1 MHPVIQTQQL
11 SKSYKGFQAVKNIT
25 LNIHKGEIY
34 GFIGLNGAGKT
45 TTIRMLLGMI
55 KPTTGKCYING
66 ENVSLNHNH
75 IWEDVG
81 YIVETPHS
89 YPELTVQENLD
100 IFRRYRLISNKK
112 IVSKVIDQLQITR
125 YTHTKAKHL
134 SLGNAQRLGI
144 AKALL
149 HSPQILILDE
159 PVNGLDPAGI
169 VEIRNVLQDLAFNYG
184 VTIFISSH
192 LLSEIAK
199 ISTTIGMIHE
209 GQLIEEMNTNKLN
222 QLFHQRLIIDTNH
235 NKSAISKLITTGY
248 NASLNDQGYIQL
260 FDKEAIQRPD
270 KISKMLVYE
279 GYPPYQLTVEEED
292 LEAYFLRMLN

>member
-25 LNIHKGEIY
+25 LNIHKREIY
-34 GFIGLNGAGKT
+34 GFIGLNEAGKT
-45 TTIRMLLGMI
+45 TTIRMILGMI
-55 KPTTGKCYING
+55 KPTTGKCNITG
-66 ENVSLNHNH
+66 EHDSMNHKRIRNN
-75 IWEDVG
+75 VG

-112 IVSKVIDQLQITR
+112 IVSKVINQLQLTR

-159 PVNGLDPAGI
+159 PVN
-169 VEIRNVLQDLAFNYG
+169 
-184 VTIFISSH
+184 
-192 LLSEIAK
+192 
-199 ISTTIGMIHE
+199 
-209 GQLIEEMNTNKLN
+209 
-222 QLFHQRLIIDTNH
+222 
-235 NKSAISKLITTGY
+235 
-248 NASLNDQGYIQL
+248 
-260 FDKEAIQRPD
+260 
-270 KISKMLVYE
+270 
-279 GYPPYQLTVEEED
+279 
-292 LEAYFLRMLN
+292 